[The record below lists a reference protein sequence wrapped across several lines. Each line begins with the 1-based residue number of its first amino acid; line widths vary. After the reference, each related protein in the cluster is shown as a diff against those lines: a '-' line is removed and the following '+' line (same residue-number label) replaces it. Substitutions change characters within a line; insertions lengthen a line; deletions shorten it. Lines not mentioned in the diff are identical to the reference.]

1 MICFSGQVD
10 ACILFS
16 LYLGGNTKAIQS
28 LLETVDSMC
37 KGPLERIG
45 PGGTVE
51 SMLKSKLE
59 VSASLKR
66 RVEIPE
72 ARYEHEARRC
82 IYMWYI
88 YMYMQT
94 VPGEEIVE
102 YKIIIKTIPK
112 GS

>member
-1 MICFSGQVD
+1 
-10 ACILFS
+10 
-16 LYLGGNTKAIQS
+16 
-28 LLETVDSMC
+28 MC

-59 VSASLKR
+59 VSASLKKR

-82 IYMWYI
+82 KYIWYI
-88 YMYMQT
+88 YICICKLCL
-94 VPGEEIVE
+94 E
-102 YKIIIKTIPK
+102 KK
-112 GS
+112 